1 MNKPLQINKLLG
13 GSPHARLLSRARA
26 LLQLESRLHALL
38 PAPLTEHCRIL
49 SIRDTTLV
57 LAADSPVWAARLRFH
72 TPLLLKQLAR
82 IQAVR
87 LRRVRIRVRPPEAA
101 TAPQCCGY
109 RSTATGRTNCIGPRA
124 ENCTIEACQPEN
136 NPLSLAARRIQA
148 GSRSADRNGL
158 QE

>member
-1 MNKPLQINKLLG
+1 MIFISKPVQHPMNKPLQINKLLG
-13 GSPHARLLSRARA
+13 GSPHARLLSRARS
-26 LLQLESRLHALL
+26 LLQLENRLHALL

-82 IQAVR
+82 IQGVR

-101 TAPQCCGY
+101 TAP
-109 RSTATGRTNCIGPRA
+109 RHRHVPNR
-124 ENCTIEACQPEN
+124 
-136 NPLSLAARRIQA
+136 
-148 GSRSADRNGL
+148 RSAAGTAAL
-158 QE
+158 QQAAQTVSDPELKTALLRLANRKITR